1 MVKRILVVLSA
12 AAFILYANSVFAQE
26 GRGQARQVKP
36 QDKVQSRVD
45 QLTTQLNLTAEQQ
58 VKVKDIFTAE
68 LKQIQDLRQ
77 SSGNMS
83 WQELKPKTKEIR
95 TEANKK
101 ILDILTPEQKEEYK
115 QLRQQR
121 QATASPESQE

>member
-1 MVKRILVVLSA
+1 
-12 AAFILYANSVFAQE
+12 
-26 GRGQARQVKP
+26 
-36 QDKVQSRVD
+36 
-45 QLTTQLNLTAEQQ
+45 
-58 VKVKDIFTAE
+58 
-68 LKQIQDLRQ
+68 
-77 SSGNMS
+77 MS